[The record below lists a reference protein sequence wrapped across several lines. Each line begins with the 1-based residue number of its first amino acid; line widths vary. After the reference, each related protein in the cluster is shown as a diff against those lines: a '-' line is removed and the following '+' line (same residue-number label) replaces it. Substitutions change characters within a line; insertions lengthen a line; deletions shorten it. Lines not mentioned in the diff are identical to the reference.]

1 MTKIKPF
8 INRYYWEGI
17 NFPSEKDDFKKIQKA
32 NPRIALDVFY
42 DKKRKKIYPAYIS
55 KHYEK
60 WLELWKTSYSFNGFI
75 KRMALYC
82 SKKIN
87 WIIKKNNVKIQR

>member
-17 NFPSEKDDFKKIQKA
+17 NFPSEKDDFKKFQKA

-42 DKKRKKIYPAYIS
+42 DKKDS

-60 WLELWKTSYSFNGFI
+60 RLELWKTSYSFNGFI

>member
-55 KHYEK
+55 KHY
-60 WLELWKTSYSFNGFI
+60 
-75 KRMALYC
+75 
-82 SKKIN
+82 
-87 WIIKKNNVKIQR
+87 